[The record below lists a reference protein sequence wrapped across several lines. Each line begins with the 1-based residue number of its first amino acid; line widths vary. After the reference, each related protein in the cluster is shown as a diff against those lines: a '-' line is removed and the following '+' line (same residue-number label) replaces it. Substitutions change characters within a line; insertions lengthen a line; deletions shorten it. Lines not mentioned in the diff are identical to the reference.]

1 METEN
6 QFGTLPMGKLIA
18 KMSVPVI
25 ASMLVQ
31 ALYNV
36 VDSLFVAQ
44 LGIKPLTA
52 LGLAYPIQII
62 MIAISNGIG
71 VGMNATV
78 SQRMGAGNMRGAGK
92 ATGNAIT
99 LGLICTALA
108 MIFGIC
114 GTGPFFSISTADP
127 EIAAYGVKYLS
138 ICCTLSFG
146 LFFSIIGQ
154 RMLQAAGE
162 ATWSMAVHLMGC
174 AFNVIFDPILIFGL
188 LGFPAL
194 GVTGAALATVGGQF
208 LTAIVAFVVCGLKK
222 KGVSYIFRDLMPSKD
237 IAIICKIGAPAALAM
252 GIASIMSFGM
262 NQILKAE
269 ALGLAVFTVFYKLW
283 CFVIMPCN
291 GLIQGT
297 VPVIGYN
304 YGAKNKER
312 LASGIKL
319 SIIIGVVMMAI
330 VTVIFQ
336 QFAGTLVSFFDNGNN
351 GADFIPACVN
361 ALHIISRIFVFFG
374 FGQVSSGIFQGMG
387 NGLPSLIFALLHQC
401 ILLLPSAWFLLH
413 TGGLNALWYSFWFAE
428 ILSAL
433 IMVFIFH
440 HCYKKTMVFPGK

>member
-52 LGLAYPIQII
+52 LGVAYPIQII

-71 VGMNATV
+71 VGMSALV
-78 SQRMGAGNMRGAGK
+78 SQRMGANNMREAGK

-99 LGLICTALA
+99 LGIICTAIA
-108 MIFGIC
+108 MLFGIFG
-114 GTGPFFSISTADP
+114 TRPFFSISTADS
-127 EIAAYGVKYLS
+127 EIASYGVDYLS
-138 ICCTLSFG
+138 ICCIYSFG

-174 AFNVIFDPILIFGL
+174 AFNVIFDPIMIFGL
-188 LGFPAL
+188 LGFPAM
-194 GVTGAALATVGGQF
+194 GVKGAAIATVGGQI
-208 LTAIVAFVVCGLKK
+208 LTAVVAFIVCGVKK
-222 KGVSYIFRDLMPSKD
+222 KGVQYSIGDLKPTKD
-237 IAIICKIGAPAALAM
+237 IAIMCKIGTPAALAM
-252 GIASIMSFGM
+252 GIASVMSFGM
-262 NQILKAE
+262 NQILKE
-269 ALGLAVFTVFYKLW
+269 EVLGLAVFTVFYKLW

-297 VPVIGYN
+297 VPVMGYN

-312 LASGIKL
+312 LARGVKL
-319 SIIIGVVMMAI
+319 TIIIGIIMMAV

-336 QFAGTLVSFFDNGNN
+336 LFAGTFVSFFDNGNN
-351 GADFIPACVN
+351 GADFVPVCIN
-361 ALHIISRIFVFFG
+361 ALQIISWIFIFFG

-387 NGLPSLIFALLHQC
+387 DGTPSLVFALLHQC
-401 ILLLPSAWFLLH
+401 ILLLPTAWLFLH
-413 TGGLNALWYSFWFAE
+413 IGGLNALWYSFWVAE
-428 ILSAL
+428 ILSAA
-433 IMVFIFH
+433 IMVFIFRR
-440 HCYKKTMVFPGK
+440 CYKKAMALLD